1 MEVDYKREKLKAW
14 ESVEI
19 IRPQNDKAQIKKKWW
34 EWRSILMIETIGF
47 GDWSEVE
54 AGDEEAKRFLAFL
67 PVG

>member
-1 MEVDYKREKLKAW
+1 
-14 ESVEI
+14 
-19 IRPQNDKAQIKKKWW
+19 
-34 EWRSILMIETIGF
+34 MIETIGF